1 MRNSGTLG
9 GNVANGS
16 PIGDSMPLL
25 IALNAQVVLASVRGE
40 RRLALESLYTGYRQN
55 VMAPDELLVR
65 IDAPLHTTQ
74 PTAATGRDFHLLRAY
89 KVSKR
94 QDDDISAVCLVLRVA
109 VQAGIVTEA
118 SIGVGGVAAT
128 PVRATQAEDA
138 LQHVVVDWEEL
149 PQLLASLVTR
159 FWNESQGH
167 SATTLEQIAVE
178 VLP

>member
-1 MRNSGTLG
+1 
-9 GNVANGS
+9 
-16 PIGDSMPLL
+16 
-25 IALNAQVVLASVRGE
+25 VVLASVRGQ
-40 RRLALESLYTGYRQN
+40 RSLPLEALYTGYRQN

-65 IDAPLHTTQ
+65 IDVPLHATQ
-74 PTAATGRDFHLLRAY
+74 PAVEEADAPGADWQLLRAY

-109 VQAGIVTEA
+109 VQGGRVTEA
-118 SIGVGGVAAT
+118 AIGVGGVAAT

-138 LQHVVVDWEEL
+138 LRGQPWSQASAQAAGRALQAQFSPISDMRASGAYRS
-149 PQLLASLVTR
+149 QLLASLLQR
-159 FWNESQGH
+159 FWLESQGR